1 MLGHSISF
9 FLPLSL
15 QFILIQRDPELVP
28 EVVCKLKVLPLL
40 VRIGLLLAV
49 ALSQIAE
56 EEETLGEFNVLVK
69 SVGKAVADLF

>member
-1 MLGHSISF
+1 MLGRSISF
-9 FLPLSL
+9 FLSLSL

-28 EVVCKLKVLPLL
+28 EVVCKLKVLPFQ